1 MDLQEIQHAI
11 AGLPQDQRAALA
23 AWIAD
28 RDQEEWET
36 EIECDFFSPGGAG
49 LALIEEMK
57 AEIERD
63 FSPGAP
69 RARAIPSLHGMAH
82 PRYHRLIRSPTLP
95 GLYAVESST
104 LSRPSPDAS
113 HIRS

>member
-1 MDLQEIQHAI
+1 MDLAEIQRAI
-11 AGLPQDQRAALA
+11 EGLPKDQQAALA

-28 RDQEEWET
+28 RDQKEWET
-36 EIECDFFSPGGAG
+36 EIERDFFSPGGAG

-69 RARAIPSLHGMAH
+69 RARSAG
-82 PRYHRLIRSPTLP
+82 
-95 GLYAVESST
+95 AVD
-104 LSRPSPDAS
+104 R
-113 HIRS
+113 R